1 MNQPCHFN
9 RRQKFLPEVG
19 VLPDVLLQLPD
30 LTLQGIV
37 LVSLDDQAT
46 VLAFQLQD
54 LKMELRYL
62 VS

>member
-1 MNQPCHFN
+1 MNQPGHFN
-9 RRQKFLPEVG
+9 RRQKLLPEVG
-19 VLPDVLLQLPD
+19 VFPDVLLQLPD